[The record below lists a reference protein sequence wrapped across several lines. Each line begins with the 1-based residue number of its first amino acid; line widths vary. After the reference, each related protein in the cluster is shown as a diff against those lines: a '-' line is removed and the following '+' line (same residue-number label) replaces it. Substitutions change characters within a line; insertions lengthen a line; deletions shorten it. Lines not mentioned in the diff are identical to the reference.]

1 MLPGQQRL
9 RCVGVHEALNIRRRG
24 LSASQARLRSRARTF
39 VYRKVPYMTDD
50 LTHTALPPQ
59 NPAPLARPRRTVG
72 VVVSIPLLLAVA
84 TPFLYLHGKAYHEGY
99 LGYFDLEPSMFP
111 LDIAATLTTAVLAWA
126 QAATA
131 GLEGLTSLLAANIGV
146 VLALFV
152 LAVLLFGSFNYL
164 IRRYRPV
171 LERSRRGESSDAP
184 ASWGRE
190 LMRSALY
197 LFLPGYGLFALLL
210 MVALII
216 LLNVVPFV
224 KVGADQAARDLQGE
238 FRRAPAVQVA
248 DMVGAVSEYRLIQ
261 CSTLFC
267 ALYARGTVM
276 AVPVS
281 AINAAVT
288 DVGDKLASGQQG
300 ARPE

>member
-1 MLPGQQRL
+1 MLPDQERL
-9 RCVGVHEALNIRRRG
+9 WCASAHETLNVRRRG
-24 LSASQARLRSRARTF
+24 LSASQARQRPLVRSLSNH
-39 VYRKVPYMTDD
+39 KVPYMTDD
-50 LTHTALPPQ
+50 MTHVAPPQ
-59 NPAPLARPRRTVG
+59 SPAPLGRPRRTFG
-72 VVVSIPLLLAVA
+72 LAVSIPLLLAVA

-111 LDIAATLTTAVLAWA
+111 LDTAATLMTAVMAWA
-126 QAATA
+126 HAATA
-131 GLEGLTSLLAANIGV
+131 GITGLTALLAANLGL

-152 LAVLLFGSFNYL
+152 LAVLLFGTFNYL
-164 IRRYRPV
+164 VRRYRPA
-171 LERSRRGESSDAP
+171 LERSRRAQAGDAP
-184 ASWGRE
+184 ASWWRE
-190 LMRSALY
+190 LVRSALY
-197 LFLPGYGLFALLL
+197 LFLPGYALFALLL
-210 MVALII
+210 LVALII

-224 KVGADQAARDLQGE
+224 KVGAGQAARDLQGE

-248 DMVGAVSEYRLIQ
+248 DMAGAVSEYRLIQ

-288 DVGDKLASGQQG
+288 DVGDKLASGQD
-300 ARPE
+300 RPRRE